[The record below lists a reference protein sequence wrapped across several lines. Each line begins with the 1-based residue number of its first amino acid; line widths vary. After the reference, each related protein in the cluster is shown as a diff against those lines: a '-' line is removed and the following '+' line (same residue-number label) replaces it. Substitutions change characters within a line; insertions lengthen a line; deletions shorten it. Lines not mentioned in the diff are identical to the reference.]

1 MAYESSQGMWL
12 LGLGIYMGLSGNIDR
27 LKEPKIEKSQGWDRE
42 AGEEGQR
49 PRTSALA
56 RSTATQ
62 NIERLVTAVDTG

>member
-1 MAYESSQGMWL
+1 MASETWHLHGPEWEYRQAEGAEDREES
-12 LGLGIYMGLSGNIDR
+12 
-27 LKEPKIEKSQGWDRE
+27 GWDRE